1 MLRGQVAIVL
11 SCSDKFKATLAWPV
25 RDALTS
31 QGLGVIIVNDEP
43 PLPSFRGDVDDRG
56 AKGSVEAYLDASSA
70 FVALCAADYEL
81 SDGSKYP
88 RASLIDEI
96 QLALTR
102 PHLQGRCQVLK
113 SPGVLLPSD
122 ISPTYLSLDP
132 AKPAEAADVILK
144 QFQEWGVALQPPSP
158 SVAPH
163 RPAAEAADDVD
174 ALFDGLDPVELGEAR
189 QRIYAL
195 LRDRST
201 DRRRWVTQELHREL
215 TESGD
220 HTRKVAAMSLL
231 EAAAR
236 LDTTLVT
243 VEMIESLAA
252 HPGYLARSCAA
263 NILLDRAALAPLD
276 VPLEILGRLAS
287 PGTEDWLVWAP
298 AMATIQELVLRRHD
312 AYVIFE
318 SLAASADPQDRHAVA
333 EALLGLAGSPPAPA
347 ARDVATWDALAWDLA
362 ERLADDPDP
371 LVAAK
376 ARMVTAAMTHVNDR
390 GQTATPPWPAIP
402 AAPPVPATPAT
413 PA

>member
-31 QGLGVIIVNDEP
+31 QGLGVIIVSDEP

-56 AKGSVEAYLDASSA
+56 AKGNFEAYLDASSA

-122 ISPTYLSLDP
+122 ISPTYLSLDA

-144 QFQEWGVALQPPSP
+144 QFQEWEVALQPPGP
-158 SVAPH
+158 SAAPH

-174 ALFDGLDPVELGEAR
+174 ALFDGLNPGELGEAR

-195 LRDRST
+195 LRDRGE
-201 DRRRWVTQELHREL
+201 DRRRWVTRELHREL
-215 TESGD
+215 TESDD
-220 HTRKVAAMSLL
+220 HTRQVAAMSLP
-231 EAAAR
+231 R
-236 LDTTLVT
+236 RP
-243 VEMIESLAA
+243 
-252 HPGYLARSCAA
+252 PGSTSRWS
-263 NILLDRAALAPLD
+263 RQKWSSRWPL
-276 VPLEILGRLAS
+276 I
-287 PGTEDWLVWAP
+287 PGTWP
-298 AMATIQELVLRRHD
+298 ARARRT
-312 AYVIFE
+312 F
-318 SLAASADPQDRHAVA
+318 SWTGR
-333 EALLGLAGSPPAPA
+333 
-347 ARDVATWDALAWDLA
+347 
-362 ERLADDPDP
+362 
-371 LVAAK
+371 
-376 ARMVTAAMTHVNDR
+376 
-390 GQTATPPWPAIP
+390 PWPRSTSRWKYWAGWP
-402 AAPPVPATPAT
+402 RPVPTTGWSGRPRWPRFKDWSCGGT
-413 PA
+413 TRT

>member
-11 SCSDKFKATLAWPV
+11 TCSDKFKATLAWPV

-31 QGLGVIIVNDEP
+31 QGLGVIIVSDEP

-56 AKGSVEAYLDASSA
+56 AKGNVEAYLDASSA

-113 SPGVLLPSD
+113 APGVLLPSD
-122 ISPTYLSLDP
+122 ISPTYLSLDA

-144 QFQEWGVALQPPSP
+144 QFQQWGVALQPVSP
-158 SVAPH
+158 SAAPH
-163 RPAAEAADDVD
+163 RPTAEAADDVD
-174 ALFDGLDPVELGEAR
+174 ALFDGLEPGDLGEAR
-189 QRIYAL
+189 RRIFAL
-195 LRDRST
+195 LRDR
-201 DRRRWVTQELHREL
+201 DGNRRRWVTGELHREL

-220 HTRKVAAMSLL
+220 HTRQVAAMSLL

-236 LDTTLVT
+236 LDATLVT
-243 VEMIESLAA
+243 TEIVESLAA

-276 VPLEILGRLAS
+276 IPLEILGRLAS
-287 PGTEDWLVWAP
+287 PSTEDWLVWAP

-333 EALLGLAGSPPAPA
+333 EALLGLAGIPPAPA
-347 ARDVATWDALAWDLA
+347 ARDAATWDALAWDLA
-362 ERLADDPDP
+362 ERLADDADP

-376 ARMVTAAMTHVNDR
+376 ARMVTAAMTQVNDR
-390 GQTATPPWPAIP
+390 GRMPIP
-402 AAPPVPATPAT
+402 ASSSVPASPPIPAWPATPA
-413 PA
+413 